1 MPGSYIKAD
10 RSSFIT
16 SSGDKAEL
24 HKARYAKYINPM
36 PGGSLRGR
44 ILVMDD
50 EDFILD
56 MMDKMLKSMGYD
68 AVLAKNGDEAVSLYK
83 AARENGEPFNCVI
96 LDLSISE
103 SMGGKEV
110 MDILK
115 DYDSGVKAVISSGYP
130 DDPVVMNFREYG
142 FSGAV
147 LNPYSYDHLNGILDS
162 LVSGS

>member
-56 MMDKMLKSMGYD
+56 MKQFRYIKQPG
-68 AVLAKNGDEAVSLYK
+68 KTVSLLI
-83 AARENGEPFNCVI
+83 A
-96 LDLSISE
+96 
-103 SMGGKEV
+103 
-110 MDILK
+110 
-115 DYDSGVKAVISSGYP
+115 
-130 DDPVVMNFREYG
+130 
-142 FSGAV
+142 
-147 LNPYSYDHLNGILDS
+147 
-162 LVSGS
+162 